1 MDCSCSK
8 NSNVGLNHSPRAPGE
23 RIQFGV
29 WNKNI
34 KPNSKTYKQS
44 NEEMVPWYAADSWG
58 GSFKLKGSL
67 VCGRFLAQSR
77 VCGSRGR
84 SPSVGDSCFCA
95 TTRILLWGS
104 DSRCSAALLMSI
116 DSNMQAFVLHGLLF
130 GCWAIS
136 LDVESDPA
144 ACVLIWPYARPSEI
158 SLYGGCD
165 FCNDYR
171 QQHMGAIL
179 MMLKYP
185 WIIDDR
191 TLPRSSTHVPEMAIQ
206 HSPKERLNTHLN
218 FFRCDGRRRDNLNP

>member
-1 MDCSCSK
+1 MVS
-8 NSNVGLNHSPRAPGE
+8 LRASG
-23 RIQFGV
+23 G
-29 WNKNI
+29 
-34 KPNSKTYKQS
+34 
-44 NEEMVPWYAADSWG
+44 WG
-58 GSFKLKGSL
+58 GRYNWFLSFFFF
-67 VCGRFLAQSR
+67 FLFLSGQVMYWLRQES
-77 VCGSRGR
+77 VRGMPPR
-84 SPSVGDSCFCA
+84 GGA
-95 TTRILLWGS
+95 HLGS

-158 SLYGGCD
+158 SLYGRCD